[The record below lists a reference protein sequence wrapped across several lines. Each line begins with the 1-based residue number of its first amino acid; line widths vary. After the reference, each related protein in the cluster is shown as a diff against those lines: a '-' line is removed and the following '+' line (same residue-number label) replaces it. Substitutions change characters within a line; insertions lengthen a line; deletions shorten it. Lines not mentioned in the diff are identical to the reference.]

1 MFNENV
7 SDSNTNSKKSET
19 FGGTLIFVFIICLV
33 CAALVSIAAVGLK
46 PLQTANK
53 LLDKQTKILEASNL
67 LARVTLENID
77 ADGQAKIS
85 ESKAIVAAY
94 NKYVVAKMI
103 DLDSGA
109 IIDGTSHADI
119 EIFDER
125 AASRD
130 VANSQ
135 KLKNDV
141 AGINRRANHA
151 VIYLVNNERGQLE
164 TIVLPIVGSGLWDLM
179 YGFVGL
185 ETDLSTIRS
194 LIYSD
199 HKETPGLGALITND
213 KWKSYWPG
221 KKLYNADHKLMINIV
236 KGGAKKGDIHGV
248 DAISGATLTSN
259 GVKNS
264 LHFWFGEQGYGPF
277 IAKFR
282 NVASKGGLN

>member
-1 MFNENV
+1 M
-7 SDSNTNSKKSET
+7 SSNKET
-19 FGGTLIFVFIICLV
+19 PIKTIGFVFLVCLV
-33 CAALVSIAAVGLK
+33 CAALVSIAASGLK

-53 LLDKQTKILEASNL
+53 LLDKQTKILEASGL
-67 LARVTLENID
+67 LDKAGTT
-77 ADGQAKIS
+77 
-85 ESKAIVAAY
+85 SKDIVATY

-109 IIDGTSHADI
+109 FI
-119 EIFDER
+119 EGDVDMFDER

-130 VANSQ
+130 VTNSH
-135 KLKNDV
+135 KLENDT
-141 AGINRRANHA
+141 AGINRRADNA
-151 VIYLVNNERGQLE
+151 VIYLVQDEAGKLQ

-185 ETDLSTIRS
+185 ETDLSTVRS

-221 KKLYNADHKLMINIV
+221 KKIFNDDNELKINVV
-236 KGGAKKGDIHGV
+236 KGGAKPGDIHGV
-248 DAISGATLTSN
+248 DALSGATLTSN

-277 IAKFR
+277 ITKFR
-282 NVASKGGLN
+282 EGGLK